1 MCLGIAGQVIEI
13 LPHSKDLARI
23 NVFGAERMI
32 NIGLLEKDG
41 LAPGEWVL
49 IHVGFAIAKM
59 DEAEAKASM
68 EFLERMGEAFIDE
81 ITSARE
87 GAAIGEITAAA
98 LVQPTRDRES

>member
-13 LPHSKDLARI
+13 LPQSTDLARV

-32 NIGLLEKDG
+32 NVGLVEKDG

-59 DEAEAKASM
+59 TEAEAKASI
-68 EFLERMGEAFIDE
+68 EFLESMGEAFTNE
-81 ITSARE
+81 ITPGKANNPMVAE
-87 GAAIGEITAAA
+87 TAVPPRLKQA
-98 LVQPTRDRES
+98 S